1 MKFRIKNPQATK
13 AFLAVRPGKRWLL
26 IGSTLLLIS
35 ACATSQPAPSAE
47 LAAAERAIGVAERAQ
62 VTRYTSIE
70 LNTARQELVAARA
83 AITAKDMPQAER
95 LALQAQLSAELALAR
110 AELLKAQEVNKDML
124 QSIEAVKQEAQRNP
138 SGVKP

>member
-1 MKFRIKNPQATK
+1 MKCHINNSQATK
-13 AFLAVRPGKRWLL
+13 AFWPVRPGLRWLL

-35 ACATSQPAPSAE
+35 ACATSQPPPSAE

-70 LNTARQELVAARA
+70 LNTARQELVAART

-110 AELLKAQEVNKDML
+110 AELLKAREVNQDML